1 MEAEGEQRENE
12 GEGRRTGEKGEGGR
26 EKREKREGR
35 QPEGER
41 GREKREKREGAELLV
56 KVRGT
61 LLSYESFL
69 VQVQSSKLYK
79 LNWITFAW
87 LLLSVR
93 ADSVL
98 DKSVIMIYVYL
109 SQCYH

>member
-1 MEAEGEQRENE
+1 MGGREWRQRENE

-35 QPEGER
+35 QAEGER

-61 LLSYESFL
+61 LLSYESLPCTGSKFKA
-69 VQVQSSKLYK
+69 VQAKLDN
-79 LNWITFAW
+79 LCMVAPFC
-87 LLLSVR
+87 
-93 ADSVL
+93 
-98 DKSVIMIYVYL
+98 KSR
-109 SQCYH
+109 QCA